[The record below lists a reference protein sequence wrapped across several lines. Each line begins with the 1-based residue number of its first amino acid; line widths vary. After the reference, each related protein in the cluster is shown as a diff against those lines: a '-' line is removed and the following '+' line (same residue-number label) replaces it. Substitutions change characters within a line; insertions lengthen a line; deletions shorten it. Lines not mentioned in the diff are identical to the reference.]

1 MATRKAS
8 RLAAVNTIISNVG
21 QAPVTALD
29 TGNPLVEM
37 AEQILDE
44 ITRSVLAEGWEYN
57 TEYNYPFTPASD
69 GTITVS
75 ARAQ

>member
-1 MATRKAS
+1 MT
-8 RLAAVNTIISNVG
+8 G
-21 QAPVTALD
+21 LD

-57 TEYNYPFTPASD
+57 TEREYPFTPTLLASSSSPSNVLSLD
-69 GTITVS
+69 DRPG
-75 ARAQ
+75 